1 MGVSEFLWEDFLR
14 MQHENLYPV
23 LVDAAALDETK
34 HLERLTEECRGL
46 VTGLSR
52 REETVQQLN
61 RFKDREMFRIDL
73 RHITGR
79 VPFTDFSRE
88 LSTLAEVIVRE
99 AGEVARNIVDGIH
112 GPPWLEDGRPCP
124 WCICAMGKFG
134 GRELGFGSDVEL
146 LFVYEDE
153 GKTQGRPPVMNSE
166 YFGDLVRDFLHTIV
180 VRREGVFEIDLR
192 LRPYS
197 NAGPLATTLAGFKAY
212 YSEEGKARHFERL
225 AMVKLRPVAGDDA
238 LGAQVSGWRDGF
250 VYSDQPLDVENILHL
265 RRR

>member
-1 MGVSEFLWEDFLR
+1 M
-14 MQHENLYPV
+14 
-23 LVDAAALDETK
+23 
-34 HLERLTEECRGL
+34 
-46 VTGLSR
+46 
-52 REETVQQLN
+52 
-61 RFKDREMFRIDL
+61 
-73 RHITGR
+73 
-79 VPFTDFSRE
+79 
-88 LSTLAEVIVRE
+88 
-99 AGEVARNIVDGIH
+99 
-112 GPPWLEDGRPCP
+112 
-124 WCICAMGKFG
+124 
-134 GRELGFGSDVEL
+134 
-146 LFVYEDE
+146 YEDE

-265 RRR
+265 RCRQAAELVTPGTANAKYSPGGLVDVEYFVQACQIVAGHEDVEVRVTNTLDAIHMLGRRGHLGAESTGDMAEIYGFLRRLIDALRVVRGHSKDLTIPEADSTEFTYLARRLEFSSPLKLQAAINARMGYAASLWTQGTIPG